1 MNIQNLIGLTTG
13 AQTSAFFQN
22 RPLAEST
29 ETQTEI
35 ETTTTPPADTSAS
48 PSTTSSDAAEEF
60 ETFLTLLTAQIR
72 NQAPLA
78 PLDSTQF
85 VEQLATFSGLEL
97 QAESN
102 QKLDQITALLTQQNS
117 EN

>member
-29 ETQTEI
+29 ETQTET
-35 ETTTTPPADTSAS
+35 ETTTTPPADTSA
-48 PSTTSSDAAEEF
+48 
-60 ETFLTLLTAQIR
+60 
-72 NQAPLA
+72 
-78 PLDSTQF
+78 QF